1 MLKSGERERR
11 RRNLEAAAAAAIGC
25 SGRRCLLRPRAVSSG
40 EEGRGRRRCRRRW
53 SNRRCEDEA
62 VRTLLVREF
71 RPTSADGHEERRR
84 GIRGERSRDEEEA
97 AFIRR
102 CLNYER
108 DGDIDSD
115 DSGEASEDTEL
126 VKRYL
131 DEVLLLLQ
139 RHRSRDR
146 ALKRSRSCDS
156 VMLAPP
162 VLLTTPDGGTGE
174 VTTRRNSCVS
184 DGVPGPATAAAASPF
199 LLRATPAGSR
209 RASAL
214 SASGIAAVAA
224 AAAKTNSAAGGGG
237 GRKAFLLRQRSTGEE
252 VVVTMAALGSP
263 VKGARA
269 VVSQVPTFV
278 TRGSSRGAQS
288 RKTSFDDHQVSYD
301 SLMTPADYSR
311 RFSEM
316 VHSQDVLLQ
325 NHLEKIYQ
333 KFRSSRG
340 SSEDLDAE
348 MAPVPAP
355 PVRKRREDRLD
366 DWLTEME
373 SRKRR
378 PSCAL
383 GEFGRQ
389 AAASAKGPIPM
400 AAAGKR
406 HLTAATSTKSL
417 PKSPQRERL
426 YRSSSHAGAAGLNIP
441 APSSAAALG
450 LRRGSHCPLGRAASS
465 DVPHRGSFKRGGSR
479 RQHRRGSSKEIPLM
493 RIRQAHP
500 SHLLPRPSRAFFW
513 VSQSSTGKVLAG
525 K

>member
-1 MLKSGERERR
+1 MNLRERDR
-11 RRNLEAAAAAAIGC
+11 RRWSGRNLEAAAAINSG
-25 SGRRCLLRPRAVSSG
+25 GRRCLLRRPRTDGGRRSASAG
-40 EEGRGRRRCRRRW
+40 EARGRRG
-53 SNRRCEDEA
+53 RCEDGA

-71 RPTSADGHEERRR
+71 RPTSADDDDDDSAAKERKRRR
-84 GIRGERSRDEEEA
+84 RARSRNDVA
-97 AFIRR
+97 AAR
-102 CLNYER
+102 
-108 DGDIDSD
+108 DSD
-115 DSGEASEDTEL
+115 SDGESGEASEDTEL

-131 DEVLLLLQ
+131 DEVLLLR
-139 RHRSRDR
+139 RHGNRKDGLWSGRVNNDL
-146 ALKRSRSCDS
+146 ARSRSCEQI
-156 VMLAPP
+156 MLAPP
-162 VLLTTPDGGTGE
+162 VLLTTPDGATDE
-174 VTTRRNSCVS
+174 VTSRRNSCVS
-184 DGVPGPATAAAASPF
+184 DGAPF
-199 LLRATPAGSR
+199 LLRAAPAAGSR

-224 AAAKTNSAAGGGG
+224 AASNAKSGGG

-263 VKGARA
+263 VKGART

-278 TRGSSRGAQS
+278 TTAARGAPTGRTAKS

-340 SSEDLDAE
+340 SDADEVDLATDGAE
-348 MAPVPAP
+348 MMAVPP
-355 PVRKRREDRLD
+355 PPRKRKQDRLD

-373 SRKRR
+373 RRKRR

-389 AAASAKGPIPM
+389 AAASAKGPMPM
-400 AAAGKR
+400 PATGTAAQQQR
-406 HLTAATSTKSL
+406 NLMAATSTKSL

-441 APSSAAALG
+441 LAPSATG
-450 LRRGSHCPLGRAASS
+450 LRRGSHCPLGRAASTDAPYRS
-465 DVPHRGSFKRGGSR
+465 SFKRGSR
-479 RQHRRGSSKEIPLM
+479 RQHRRGSSKGITLM
-493 RIRQAHP
+493 RIRQAP
-500 SHLLPRPSRAFFW
+500 ISFRP
-513 VSQSSTGKVLAG
+513 
-525 K
+525 